1 VPQAKGDCRQVA
13 FAFGKVRKDAK
24 FTFAKANYFVS
35 LHFEKVNNYDTR
47 RLSVV

>member
-1 VPQAKGDCRQVA
+1 MLFCQYAI
-13 FAFGKVRKDAK
+13 FAFGKVKKDVK

>member
-1 VPQAKGDCRQVA
+1 MTQEDYQL
-13 FAFGKVRKDAK
+13 F
-24 FTFAKANYFVS
+24 KANYFVS